1 MLGIIL
7 EILYLLIKD
16 HKLISILN
24 VYKLQIRREI
34 KYLEH
39 NKIEHD
45 ENDYKQQLNALIIL

>member
-16 HKLISILN
+16 NKLISILN
-24 VYKLQIRREI
+24 VYKQQIRREI

-39 NKIEHD
+39 NKIKYD
-45 ENDYKQQLNALIIL
+45 ENDYKQQLNA